1 MIAGWLLIY
10 THLTTN
16 CHHHPAGEALFDTP
30 CNIGLASVFVLVD
43 YCSAHV
49 TSYGFKMNRWLS
61 GPVQ

>member
-1 MIAGWLLIY
+1 MIVGWLVIY

-43 YCSAHV
+43 YCCAHV
-49 TSYGFKMNRWLS
+49 TSYGFKMN
-61 GPVQ
+61 